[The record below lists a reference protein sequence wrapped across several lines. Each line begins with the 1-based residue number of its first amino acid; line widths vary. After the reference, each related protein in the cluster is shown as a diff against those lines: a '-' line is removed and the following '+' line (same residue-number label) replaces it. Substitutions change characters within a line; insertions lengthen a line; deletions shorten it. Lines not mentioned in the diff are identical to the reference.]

1 MQMTLFR
8 GSFSTTKHKRLTI
21 SLLALL
27 TLSFCAAAV
36 RAQTVDPETRQKV
49 DAAIPAKAP
58 AKPKQ
63 PRRMLVF
70 TLNVRDGKPYPGNH
84 PKTVPVA
91 NYALEQMGKRT
102 GAYEAVFSN
111 DLNLW
116 RWENLTKFDAICF
129 NNAEGVPT
137 EDPELRRSLLDFV
150 RSGRGFVGFHGGGGA
165 SFVQYPRYDQF
176 PEFGEMFGAYEDG
189 GHPWREKDLVT
200 IKVEDPSHPVV
211 AAFGGKSFQ
220 IRDQIFQF
228 RHGYSRE
235 RLRILLSV
243 DTDKTDMDPKR
254 RFLPERAAD
263 KDFGIAWV
271 KRYGRGRVFYNA
283 LGHTPEVFQDP
294 KLLQHFL
301 AGIQY
306 ALGDL
311 KADDT
316 PSAKVKKR

>member
-1 MQMTLFR
+1 MTKR
-8 GSFSTTKHKRLTI
+8 KRLTI
-21 SLLALL
+21 ILAHIIFLGF
-27 TLSFCAAAV
+27 SNAISS
-36 RAQTVDPETRQKV
+36 AQTIAPEIRQKV
-49 DAAIPAKAP
+49 DEAIPAKAP
-58 AKPKQ
+58 AKPAK
-63 PRRMLVF
+63 PRQMLVV
-70 TLNVRDGKPYPGNH
+70 TLNMRDGKPWPGNH
-84 PKTVPVA
+84 PKTIPVA

-102 GAYEAVFSN
+102 GAYEAIFSN

-116 RWENLTKFDAICF
+116 RWESITQFDAICF
-129 NNAEGVPT
+129 NNAEGVLT
-137 EDPELRRSLLDFV
+137 DDAELRRSLLDFV

-165 SFVQYPRYDQF
+165 TFVQYPRYDQF

-189 GHPWREKDLVT
+189 GHPWREMDLVT
-200 IKVEDPSHPVV
+200 IKVDDPANPIV
-211 AAFGGKSFQ
+211 AAFGGRSFQ

-243 DTDKTDMDPKR
+243 DTDKTDMNPSR

-263 KDFGIAWV
+263 KDFGIAWI
-271 KRYGRGRVFYNA
+271 KRYGRGRIFYNA
-283 LGHTPEVFQDP
+283 LGHTLEVFQDP

-311 KADDT
+311 KADDR
-316 PSAKVKKR
+316 PSAQVGKR